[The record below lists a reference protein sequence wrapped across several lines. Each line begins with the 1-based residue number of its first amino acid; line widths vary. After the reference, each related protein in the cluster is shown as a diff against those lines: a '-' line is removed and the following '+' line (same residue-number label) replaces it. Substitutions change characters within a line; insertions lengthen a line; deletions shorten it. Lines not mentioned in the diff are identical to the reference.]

1 MHFRSMLFVDL
12 PETTPEPEW
21 ENEVLGQ
28 MEDLRAK
35 HPGKTLESAL
45 FGLFLGRLANVQT
58 SFGRELLPVVDEA
71 LERFYCSTEN
81 PEFLE
86 FDDRTEYYQS
96 EFEKNVDCVVMPDGR
111 ILEIDAYPI
120 WHKFVI
126 QDGLVFQKEAGPL
139 KHPKRTKKAKKM
151 KALPGYPR
159 KKLYASFDDFVDYYG
174 ASKDEKTGR
183 YGEWFNP
190 DSVYDWYSIGGRWPE
205 MFLVKLDC
213 TEFSYGERES
223 MDDKDYPAPEGYRWV
238 ACARKKDIQWD
249 AMRQWRNQEAE
260 KHFHQLEKMFQTGSV
275 NPDSYFRITEEGI
288 YRWGEQVYRKDQTLE
303 EFLEKFGIPAGW
315 KYPISVCGIF
325 IDECYHNEY
334 DAVYDEEQKK
344 WVPLDWAQAIA
355 MHIDDA
361 DDNTVFVGIDYH
373 M

>member
-45 FGLFLGRLANVQT
+45 FGLFLGRLTNVQT
-58 SFGRELLPVVDEA
+58 SFGRELLPVVDDA
-71 LERFYCSTEN
+71 MERFYCSTEN

-86 FDDRTEYYQS
+86 FDDRTEYYRS

-111 ILEIDAYPI
+111 IMEIDAYPI

-126 QDGLVFQKEAGPL
+126 KDGLVFQKEAGPL

-159 KKLYASFDDFVDYYG
+159 KKLYASFDEFVEDYG
-174 ASKDEKTGR
+174 GSKDEKTGR

-205 MFLVKLDC
+205 MFLVKQDC
-213 TEFSYGERES
+213 VEYSYGERES
-223 MDDKDYPAPEGYRWV
+223 MDESDYPAPEGYRWV

-249 AMRQWRNQEAE
+249 AMRQWRNQEVE
-260 KHFHQLEKMFQTGSV
+260 KHFRKLEDIFQNGAL
-275 NPDSYFRITEEGI
+275 NPDMFHIKEDGV
-288 YRWGEQVYRKDQTLE
+288 YRWGKRVYRKDQTLE
-303 EFLEKFGIPAGW
+303 EFLDEHGFTSKC
-315 KYPISVCGIF
+315 KYPISVYGIF
-325 IDECYHNEY
+325 IDENYYCEC

-344 WVPLDWAQAIA
+344 WVPQEWQQAID